1 MIQKITYIMKKFSKH
16 LMAIASIALASCSST
31 STPTASLTMTS
42 VSMYAQPDA
51 NQNSAL
57 AVDLVIVYNAD
68 LLGTLS
74 RMSAKTYFAASKQL
88 LLDNPTLLDIW
99 HWELVPGQIVQNFQ
113 PPQDKGE
120 AFGAYLFADYHTPGD
135 HRLRVNPDG
144 VLNIL
149 LMKDDLKN
157 LSTLSANDVKTGTTM
172 TTPLCWGDST
182 DGNLKQ
188 GSTAS
193 NSLSQGCV
201 KLGPATTVA
210 QPCNPVAPPQPT
222 QAPPCVPVVPSS
234 GQGPLPIVAQPLPPI
249 KKSSSSPCAPCNSK
263 RK

>member
-1 MIQKITYIMKKFSKH
+1 MTQKITYVMKKFSKH
-16 LMAIASIALASCSST
+16 LAAIATIALASCSSI
-31 STPTASLTMTS
+31 STPSASLTMAS
-42 VSMYAQPDA
+42 VSMYAEPDA

-57 AVDLVIVYNAD
+57 AVDLVIVYNAA

-74 RMSAKTYFAASKQL
+74 QMSAKTYFAASKQL

-113 PPQDKGE
+113 PPQNKGE

-135 HRLRVNPDG
+135 HRVRVTPDG
-144 VLNIL
+144 ILNIL
-149 LMKDDLKN
+149 LMRDDLKN
-157 LSTLSANDVKTGTTM
+157 LSTLSANDVQTGTTM

-182 DGNLKQ
+182 SGNLKQ

-193 NSLSQGCV
+193 NSSSQGCV
-201 KLGPATTVA
+201 KLGPATTIV
-210 QPCNPVAPPQPT
+210 QPCKQVAPQPS
-222 QAPPCVPVVPSS
+222 QAPPCVAVVPSG

-249 KKSSSSPCAPCNSK
+249 KRNFSSKSAPCNSK